1 MIDRAAREQLASILR
16 SYMNE
21 EITAFQLDE
30 RLDSFRRFPN
40 DETVELIAADLWGCY
55 DDLKDHKVV
64 ATKETWNYFNRV
76 LLLLSSDAELERE
89 RNEFRWHSGQI
100 LPGVCLLLA
109 VGLSV
114 SAGWNLDLV
123 EIFVPFGLVSM
134 AISWMNCRRSVGS
147 PAPEIYPFPSFIS
160 LSAVRRRTGFS
171 SKMPWKKA
179 LGSRKI
185 RHPLIATMMWA
196 PRIAAWLV
204 LSPVILLF
212 QSLPERTRN
221 ARLKLSGSELS
232 SAIR

>member
-1 MIDRAAREQLASILR
+1 MVDRGAREQLASILR

-21 EITAFQLDE
+21 EITAFELDE

-76 LLLLSSDAELERE
+76 LLLLSSDAELERG
-89 RNEFRWHSGQI
+89 RNEFQWHLGQI

-114 SAGWNLDLV
+114 RIGWNLDLLEV
-123 EIFVPFGLVSM
+123 FVPFGLVSM
-134 AISWMNCRRSVGS
+134 AISWMNRRRSICN
-147 PAPEIYPFPSFIS
+147 PAPETYPFPSFTS
-160 LSAVRRRTGFS
+160 LSAVRRRTGFA
-171 SKMPWKKA
+171 SKMPWHKA
-179 LGSRKI
+179 LGRKKI
-185 RHPLIATMMWA
+185 RHPLIAAAMWA
-196 PRIAAWLV
+196 PSIAAWLA

-212 QSLPERTRN
+212 QSLPERTRT
-221 ARLKLSGSELS
+221 ARLKFSGSELS
-232 SAIR
+232 SAI